1 MADESL
7 LFGRFNS
14 ALASIGASFT
24 IYYAVRVLLFLVK
37 SFKMFGLRLGAN
49 PKKYGSWSVVTGA
62 TDGIGKAYAEQLA
75 AKGLNV
81 VLMSRTESKLDAV
94 ASEIASKYNVQTK
107 VIAVDFTSGSEIY
120 ENIGKQLDGLEIG
133 VLVNNVGMSY
143 PYPLYFHELE
153 DPEKLIQ
160 GMINVNC
167 LAATMMTYLIV
178 PSMLSRKKG
187 LIINIAS
194 AAGSLPTP
202 LLTVYS
208 STKSYLD
215 FFSRALNVEYSSKGL
230 IVQSVMPYFVV
241 SKLSKIRRSS
251 FTVPTATS
259 YVKSALATVGNETRT
274 FGCFVHNLQ
283 GLVLPNLPE
292 FVSDFVLM
300 AILGAS
306 RKRMMKLAKETSKS
320 N

>member
-1 MADESL
+1 MADETV

-120 ENIGKQLDGLEIG
+120 ENIGQQLDGLEIG

-153 DPEKLIQ
+153 DPEK
-160 GMINVNC
+160 
-167 LAATMMTYLIV
+167 ATMMTYLIV

-230 IVQSVMPYFVV
+230 IVQ
-241 SKLSKIRRSS
+241 LSKIRRSS

-283 GLVLPNLPE
+283 GSVLSNLPE
-292 FVSDFVLM
+292 FVSDFVQM
-300 AILGAS
+300 AILGAA
-306 RKRMMKLAKETSKS
+306 RKRMMKLAKETSKT